1 MTDLQRT
8 PLYDIHV
15 ALGGKIVPFAG
26 FEMPVQYPTGITAEH
41 NAVRQSCGLF
51 DVSHMGEF
59 IITGPQAVDFVNS
72 VTTNNVAALGI
83 GQVHYSGILN
93 DRGTFEDDCLVYR
106 AADHVMMVVN
116 ASNKDKDF
124 AHISTQ
130 VSKFDCK
137 LEDISDDVALLALQ
151 GPKAQEILSRH
162 TDVPL
167 DDIKYYWF
175 TRGTVGG
182 VKNVIVART
191 GYTGEDGFELYFD
204 PAHAADLWK
213 LLTSQGDVT
222 PAGLGCRDSLRLEMG
237 MALYG
242 SDIDHTVT
250 PLEANLQWLVKMK
263 KGEFTGR
270 AALEAQKTAGIPK
283 KLVAFTTPERTFPRH
298 GYPVFVNGEAC
309 GEVRS
314 GTMSPSCGGGIGTV
328 YVPTAHATVGNT
340 IEIDIRGKR
349 TVGTIVE
356 TPFWK
361 HGTHR

>member
-1 MTDLQRT
+1 MTDLKRT
-8 PLYDIHV
+8 PLHDTHV

-41 NAVRQSCGLF
+41 NAVRKACGLF

-59 IITGPQAVDFVNS
+59 IVTGPQAVEFVDA

-106 AADHVMMVVN
+106 SADRIMMVVN

-124 AHISTQ
+124 AHISKQ
-130 VSKFDCK
+130 VTRFDCK

-151 GPKAQEILSRH
+151 GPKAQEVLSRH
-162 TDVPL
+162 SDIDL
-167 DDIKYYWF
+167 DAIKYYWH

-182 VKNVIVART
+182 FTNVIVART

-204 PAHAADLWK
+204 PAHAVAMWN
-213 LLTSQGDVT
+213 LLTSKGDVT
-222 PAGLGCRDSLRLEMG
+222 PTGLGCRDSLRLEMG

-242 SDIDHTVT
+242 NDIDDTTT
-250 PLEANLQWLVKMK
+250 PLEAGLQWLVKMK

-270 AALEAQKTAGIPK
+270 AALEAQKTAGLTR
-283 KLVAFTTPERTFPRH
+283 KLVGFTFADRAFPRH
-298 GYPVFVNGEAC
+298 GYPVFVDGEPS

-314 GTMSPSCGGGIGTV
+314 GTMSPSCGIGIGTA
-328 YVPTAHATVGNT
+328 YVPAAHAKPGNT
-340 IEIDIRGKR
+340 LEVDVRGKR
-349 TVGTIVE
+349 VVGTICE

-361 HGTHR
+361 HGTHK

>member
-1 MTDLQRT
+1 MSLKRT

-41 NAVRQSCGLF
+41 NAVRKAAGLF

-59 IITGPQAVDFVNS
+59 LITGPQAVEFVNA
-72 VTTNNVAALGI
+72 VTTNNVAALEI

-106 AADHVMMVVN
+106 FKDHVMMVVN

-124 AHISTQ
+124 AHISQQ
-130 VSKFDCK
+130 VSRFDCK

-151 GPKAQEILSRH
+151 GPNAQAILSRH
-162 TDVPL
+162 TDANL
-167 DDIKYYWF
+167 DAIKYYYF
-175 TRGTVGG
+175 TQGTVGN
-182 VKNVIVART
+182 VKNVIISRT

-204 PAHAADLWK
+204 PAHAESLWR
-213 LLTSQGDVT
+213 LLTAHGDVT

-242 SDIDHTVT
+242 NDIDDTVT
-250 PLEANLQWLVKMK
+250 PWEANLNWLVKMK
-263 KGEFTGR
+263 KGDFTGR
-270 AALEAQKTAGIPK
+270 AALEAQKAAGITK
-283 KLVAFTTPERTFPRH
+283 KLVPFTIADRAFPRH
-298 GYPVFVNGEAC
+298 GYPVFVNGEPS

-314 GTMSPSCGGGIGTV
+314 GTMSPSCGMGIGTA
-328 YVPTAHATVGNT
+328 YVPIAHAKVGNT
-340 IEIDIRGKR
+340 LEVDVRGKR
-349 TVGTIVE
+349 VTGTIVE

-361 HGTHR
+361 QGSHK